1 MSPPPELLGSHSL
14 SEPTSTILLVDDNE
28 VIQMTCGRYL
38 ENEGYEVVKA
48 EDGDQA
54 LHLLG
59 QVQADLVLLDVMM
72 PGLSGF
78 EVLERVRQHHSP
90 DELPVIMAT
99 AKDQNKDV
107 VRAFDLGANDYI
119 TKPLDFPVLGVRI
132 KAQLR
137 SRKKA
142 RTQPGRRARAASFAV
157 EPGAVIDGKYRLESL
172 IGHGSYGIVYQARHL
187 TLDRQVAVKL
197 LERDLGDDEMV
208 ERFQQEGISACRID
222 HPNAVSVLDS
232 SVSEAGTPY
241 LVMELL
247 RGHSVEDEM
256 RRKGRLSPARCNA
269 IVGPICDVLGE
280 AHALGIIHRD
290 VKPQNVFLHQTR
302 HGETVKVLDFGIAK
316 LVGDPVAKRD
326 LTPEEGVVGTPI
338 YMAPERFT
346 GEPDDGRS
354 DVYSLAVMIYEMLA
368 GQLPFGEP
376 EGNPIKIILK
386 HLHEPPIPLLAL
398 CPELPEEL
406 AEVILE
412 ALAKHP
418 EDRPSARELGR
429 RFAAAVELPSLTP
442 GSSA

>member
-1 MSPPPELLGSHSL
+1 
-14 SEPTSTILLVDDNE
+14 
-28 VIQMTCGRYL
+28 MTCGRYL
-38 ENEGYEVVKA
+38 ESEGYEVIKA

-54 LHLLG
+54 LHLLE

-78 EVLERVRQHHSP
+78 EVLERVRQDHTP

-137 SRKKA
+137 SQRKA

-157 EPGAVIDGKYRLESL
+157 EPGAVLDGKYRLELL

-197 LERDLGDDEMV
+197 LERDLGENDMV

-232 SVSEAGTPY
+232 SVSENGSPY

-269 IVGPICDVLGE
+269 ILGPICDVLAE

-290 VKPQNVFLHQTR
+290 IKPQNVFLHQTR
-302 HGETVKVLDFGIAK
+302 HGEIVKVLDFGIAK
-316 LVGDPVAKRD
+316 LVGDPVARQD

-354 DVYSLAVMIYEMLA
+354 DVYSLAVMVYEMLA
-368 GQLPFGEP
+368 GQLPFGDP

-386 HLHEPPIPLLAL
+386 HLHEPPIPLQAL
-398 CPELPEEL
+398 CPELPAEL
-406 AEVILE
+406 AEVILQ
-412 ALAKHP
+412 ALQKHP
-418 EDRPSARELGR
+418 EERPSARELGR
-429 RFAAAVELPSLTP
+429 RFAAAVELPILTP
-442 GSSA
+442 GKTDSAAG